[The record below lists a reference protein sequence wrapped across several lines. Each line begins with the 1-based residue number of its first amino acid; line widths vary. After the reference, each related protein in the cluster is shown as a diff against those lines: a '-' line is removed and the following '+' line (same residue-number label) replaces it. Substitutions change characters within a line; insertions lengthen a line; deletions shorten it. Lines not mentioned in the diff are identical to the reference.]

1 MFIICSTAT
10 FVILHGKGNHLH
22 KIMLLHLLHLLHLQP
37 LPLQLGAVHGVAQLY
52 DGLPPC
58 PELQHTQSLS
68 LFNLNTCLMEEKIIG
83 GQMIQIRGGK
93 SALYGGQKRQMR
105 GGKSVKL
112 GGGKSAEGK

>member
-1 MFIICSTAT
+1 MFIICSSAA

-22 KIMLLHLLHLLHLQP
+22 KIMLLHLLHLHLQP
-37 LPLQLGAVHGVAQLY
+37 LSLQLGAVHGVSQLY

-58 PELQHTQSLS
+58 PELQRTQSLS

-93 SALYGGQKRQMR
+93 SAL
-105 GGKSVKL
+105 
-112 GGGKSAEGK
+112 